1 MGDRARPAAD
11 ARVAVW
17 SPAVRWGAGLYE
29 TVGCMDGSPLLYGI
43 HLDRLKAGAAALEWE
58 LPPLPGKA
66 AVSRLLA
73 REGLSGAAALRLLVI
88 LTGPRRLRVVA
99 WTERFSPP
107 RRLRRGGA
115 VLLPVEL
122 PAGPLVGVKTC
133 DRFALRWASRR
144 AHAAGAD
151 AALLVDTDGTVRE
164 SDHAN
169 VFVSVDATV
178 VTPPSPR
185 RCLPGVIRL
194 WTIATLRAAGVPV
207 IERDLT
213 LAELLAADGAWLTS
227 SLEGI
232 VPIRRVASTE
242 LQRPGALL
250 DALASA
256 GIPAP
261 GYAGG
266 DSTGEGLPAGTPR
279 A

>member
-1 MGDRARPAAD
+1 MRPAAG
-11 ARVAVW
+11 ALVAVW

-29 TVGCMDGSPLLYGI
+29 TVGCTDGSPLLYEG
-43 HLDRLKAGAAALEWE
+43 HLDRLQAGAAALEWK
-58 LPPLPGKA
+58 LPPLPGHA
-66 AVSRLLA
+66 AVRRLLA
-73 REGLSGAAALRLLVI
+73 RQSLSGAAALRLLVV
-88 LTGPRRLRVVA
+88 LVEPRRLRVVA
-99 WTERFSPP
+99 WAENFSPP
-107 RRLRRGGA
+107 RRLRRDGA
-115 VLLPVEL
+115 ELLPVEL

-151 AALLVDTDGTVRE
+151 AALLVDTDGAVRE

-169 VFVSVDATV
+169 VFVCVNGAV

-194 WTIATLRAAGVPV
+194 WTITTLRASGVAV

-232 VPIRRVASTE
+232 VPIRRVAGTE
-242 LQRPGALL
+242 LQRPGARLE
-250 DALASA
+250 ALAAA

-261 GYAGG
+261 GYSGA
-266 DSTGEGLPAGTPR
+266 TFPR